1 MQASVTAPDVQA
13 KRTAWKEQLAGVDQS
28 HLVYLDECGVNTDM
42 TRISGRSIGKTRVV
56 DHAPLNTPQTTTIL
70 SSIRTDGSHVTVTYS
85 GGTTGDR
92 FTAYL
97 RDHLIPTLK
106 PGDIVVM
113 DNLRSHHVQS
123 VREVFE
129 AAHVQFLYLPP
140 YNPDL
145 NPIEKMWSKLK
156 AILRKW
162 KIRSANLLPDSVSK
176 ALGMV
181 TPSDCLH
188 WFHSCSCW

>member
-1 MQASVTAPDVQA
+1 MTAPDVQA
-13 KRTAWKEQLAGVDQS
+13 RRIAWKEQLAGVDQN

-42 TRISGRSIGKTRVV
+42 TRIYGRSIGKTRVI
-56 DHAPLNTPQTTTIL
+56 DHAPLNKPKTTTIL

-92 FTAYL
+92 FTTYL
-97 RDHLIPTLK
+97 RDHLIPSLK

-123 VREVFE
+123 VREIFE
-129 AAHVQFLYLPP
+129 AAHIQFLYLPP
-140 YNPDL
+140 YSPDL

-176 ALGMV
+176 ALKLV
-181 TPSDCLH
+181 TPTDCLH
-188 WFHSCSCW
+188 WFHSFLCW

>member
-1 MQASVTAPDVQA
+1 MIAPDVQA
-13 KRTAWKEQLAGVDQS
+13 KRTAWKEQLNEIDQS
-28 HLVYLDECGVNTDM
+28 HLVYLDECGVNTNM
-42 TRISGRSIGKTRVV
+42 TRIYGRSIGKTRVI
-56 DHAPLNTPQTTTIL
+56 DHALLNTPQTTTIL
-70 SSIRTDGSHVTVTYS
+70 SSIRTDGSHVTVIYS
-85 GGTTGDR
+85 GGTTGER

-129 AAHVQFLYLPP
+129 AANIQYLYLPS
-140 YNPDL
+140 YSPDL

-156 AILRKW
+156 AILRKL
-162 KIRSANLLPDSVSK
+162 KIRSANLLPDSVSD
-176 ALGMV
+176 ALKLV
-181 TPSDCLH
+181 TPTDCRH
-188 WFHSCSCW
+188 WFRSCFD

>member
-1 MQASVTAPDVQA
+1 MIAPDVQA
-13 KRTAWKEQLAGVDQS
+13 KRTAWKEQLNGIDQS
-28 HLVYLDECGVNTDM
+28 HLVYLDECGVNTNM
-42 TRISGRSIGKTRVV
+42 TRIYGRSIGKTRVI

-85 GGTTGDR
+85 GGTTGER

-129 AAHVQFLYLPP
+129 AANIQYRYLPP
-140 YNPDL
+140 YSPDL

-156 AILRKW
+156 TILRKW
-162 KIRSANLLPDSVSK
+162 KIRTANLLPDSVSD
-176 ALGMV
+176 ALKLV
-181 TPSDCLH
+181 TPTDCRH
-188 WFHSCSCW
+188 WFHSCFD